1 MDINKYLAKPD
12 ETLGEHV
19 KRLLNEVERLR
30 EYGYIQD
37 ARILELIILACIH
50 HDDGKINREMQKR
63 LKAVRAGGYV
73 KFNPEREVV
82 HNILSGFLLNPD
94 EEAFHDNKNDYYRVL
109 FAILFHHDYG
119 NPWEIME
126 DRQELIE
133 ELLQDFDTVNIKKIL
148 VQNRVKRMM
157 TDPMAIKIKGYL
169 HKCDYSASGH
179 YVSEYPND
187 FLNLSMDNVK
197 AKWRRNNPEADWN
210 ELQKFCKQKED
221 ENIIVVAQT
230 GMGKTEAGFRWI
242 GNHKGFFVLPLR
254 TAINAIY
261 DRVRKDILQGKD
273 LDTRL
278 SILHSES
285 LEYYSKQFNE
295 MDLVEY
301 ENRGKHLS
309 IPLNISTMD
318 QLFDFVF
325 KYQTYELKLTT
336 LSYSKIVIDEIQM
349 YNPELLCFLITGL
362 KMIVEMGGKIAV
374 MTATLSP
381 FIKDILK
388 ENIPFAE
395 ENIRTFVDDS
405 LRHHVEIRDRKI
417 NAEEIYDLYQ
427 NHKTS
432 GNSNKILVVCNTI
445 RKAQEL
451 YENLKDNLGGEN
463 IHILHS
469 RFIKSDRG
477 ELEKQ
482 ILEFGKTY
490 DAEGN
495 LDCQSGVW
503 ISTSIVEAS
512 LDIDFDYLVTELQ
525 ELNSLFQRFGRC
537 NRKGKKSVEF
547 PNCIVYTTIDA
558 ENLSNAGGFID
569 STLFQLSKEALNE
582 GSGLLSEVKKIELL
596 DKYFTTEKVHRGD
609 YYMKYNAVREAIDGI
624 QPYEFDKKD
633 SRLRNILSETVIPSP
648 VYTENRDK
656 IEEALQKIAEATD
669 YIERVKAREKL
680 LQYTVSVPDRHLN
693 AYQDACRKGYQVA
706 CSNEMVEEYPI
717 LKIGKSEKIFVIQC
731 EYDEAGYHHIKFEK
745 STGKGEFL

>member
-1 MDINKYLAKPD
+1 MDIKKYLAKPD
-12 ETLGEHV
+12 ETLGDHV
-19 KRLLNEVERLR
+19 RRLLDEAERLK
-30 EYGYIQD
+30 EYGYIRD
-37 ARILELIILACIH
+37 TRILELLIITCIH
-50 HDDGKINREMQKR
+50 HDDGKINQEMQRR
-63 LKAVRAGGYV
+63 LEAVRTGKPGR
-73 KFNPEREVV
+73 FNPDKEVV
-82 HNILSGFLLNPD
+82 HNVLSGFLLNPD
-94 EEAFHDNKNDYYRVL
+94 EEAFHGDKNDYYRVL

-126 DRQELIE
+126 DKQELIE
-133 ELLQDFDTVNIKKIL
+133 ELLQDFDTVNIKKISI
-148 VQNRVKRMM
+148 QNRVKRMM
-157 TDPMAIKIKGYL
+157 TDPAAVKIKGYL

-187 FLNLSMDNVK
+187 FLDLSMDNVK
-197 AKWRRNNPEADWN
+197 TKWRRNDPEADWN

-261 DRVRKDILQGKD
+261 DRVRKDILQNKEI
-273 LDTRL
+273 DTRL

-285 LEYYSKQFNE
+285 LEYYTKQFDE

-309 IPLNISTMD
+309 IPLNISTLD

-325 KYQTYELKLTT
+325 RYQTYELKLTT

-349 YNPELLCFLITGL
+349 YDPELLCFLITGL
-362 KMIVEMGGKIAV
+362 KKIVEMGGKIAV

-381 FIKDILK
+381 FIKDILR
-388 ENIPFAE
+388 ENIPFEE

-417 NAEEIYDLYQ
+417 NAEEIHELYQ
-427 NHKTS
+427 KNKER
-432 GNSNKILVVCNTI
+432 GNCNKILVVCNTI
-445 RKAQEL
+445 GKAQEL
-451 YENLKDNLGGEN
+451 YEKLKDDLAGEN

-469 RFIKSDRG
+469 RFIKADRG
-477 ELEKQ
+477 KLEEA

-490 DAEGN
+490 DDQGN
-495 LDCQSGVW
+495 LDCRSGIW

-525 ELNSLFQRFGRC
+525 ELNSLFQRLGRC
-537 NRKGKKSVEF
+537 NRKGKKSVES

-558 ENLSNAGGFID
+558 KNLSDARGFID
-569 STLFQLSKEALNE
+569 STLFQLSKEALKE
-582 GSGLLSEVKKIELL
+582 GAGLLTEAKKIELL
-596 DKYFTTEKVHRGD
+596 NKYFTTEKVHRSD
-609 YYMKYNAVREAIDGI
+609 YYRRYDDVRKAIAEI
-624 QPYEFDKKD
+624 QPYEFDKKT
-633 SRLRNILSETVIPSP
+633 SQLRSILSETVIPSP
-648 VYTENRDK
+648 VYIENRTE
-656 IEEALQKIAEATD
+656 IEEALQKITEATD

-680 LQYTVSVPDRHLN
+680 LQYTVSVPDWHL
-693 AYQDACRKGYQVA
+693 REYQVA
-706 CSNEMVEEYPI
+706 YNNETAEKYPV
-717 LKIGKSEKIFVIQC
+717 LELGGREKIPVIQC

-745 STGKGEFL
+745 PTGKGEFL

>member
-1 MDINKYLAKPD
+1 MDRNKYLAKPD

-19 KRLLNEVERLR
+19 EKLLEEAERLR
-30 EYGYIQD
+30 EYGYIRD
-37 ARILELIILACIH
+37 ARILELVIIACIH
-50 HDDGKINREMQKR
+50 HDDGKINHEMQKR
-63 LKAVRAGGYV
+63 LEMGRAGKSG
-73 KFNPEREVV
+73 KFNPEKEVV

-94 EEAFHDNKNDYYRVL
+94 EIAAFHDDKNDYYRVL

-119 NPWEIME
+119 NPWKIMK
-126 DRQELIE
+126 DKQELIN
-133 ELLQDFDTVNIKKIL
+133 ELLRDFDTVDIKKIRS
-148 VQNRVKRMM
+148 QNRVKKMM

-187 FLNLSMDNVK
+187 FLDLSMDNVK
-197 AKWRRNNPEADWN
+197 VKWRKDNPEADWN

-261 DRVRKDILQGKD
+261 DRARKDILQDKD
-273 LDTRL
+273 IDTRL

-285 LEYYSKQFNE
+285 LEYYSKQFGE

-309 IPLNISTMD
+309 IPLNISTLD

-349 YNPELLCFLITGL
+349 YDPELLCFLVTGL

-381 FIKDILK
+381 FIKDILRK
-388 ENIPFAE
+388 NIPFEE

-417 NAEEIYDLYQ
+417 NAQEIYDLYQ
-427 NHKTS
+427 NNKTK

-451 YENLKDNLGGEN
+451 YEKLKDDLAGDN

-469 RFIKSDRG
+469 RYIKADRG
-477 ELEKQ
+477 KLEKE

-490 DAEGN
+490 DDEGN
-495 LDCQSGVW
+495 LDCQSGIW

-512 LDIDFDYLVTELQ
+512 LDIDFDYLITELQ

-537 NRKGKKSVEF
+537 NRKGKKSVES

-558 ENLSNAGGFID
+558 KYLSNTGGFID
-569 STLFQLSKEALNE
+569 STLFKLSKEALKE
-582 GSGLLSEVKKIELL
+582 GEGLLSEAKKIGLL
-596 DKYFTTEKVHRGD
+596 DKYFTTEKVRRSDHYRRYHD
-609 YYMKYNAVREAIDGI
+609 IRKAIDEI
-624 QPYEFDKKD
+624 QPYEFDKKTR
-633 SRLRNILSETVIPSP
+633 SIVECKLIISSEIPSG
-648 VYTENRDK
+648 
-656 IEEALQKIAEATD
+656 
-669 YIERVKAREKL
+669 
-680 LQYTVSVPDRHLN
+680 TV
-693 AYQDACRKGYQVA
+693 G
-706 CSNEMVEEYPI
+706 
-717 LKIGKSEKIFVIQC
+717 
-731 EYDEAGYHHIKFEK
+731 
-745 STGKGEFL
+745 

>member
-19 KRLLNEVERLR
+19 KRLLDEVERLR
-30 EYGYIQD
+30 AYGYIRD
-37 ARILELIILACIH
+37 GRILELVIFACIH

-63 LKAVRAGGYV
+63 LEEVRAGRVV

-82 HNILSGFLLNPD
+82 HNVLSGVLLKRD
-94 EEAFHDNKNDYYRVL
+94 EEVFHDDENDYFRVL

-126 DRQELIE
+126 GKQEQIE
-133 ELLQDFDTVNIKKIL
+133 ELLQDFDTTDIKKIPI
-148 VQNRVKRMM
+148 QNRVKKMM
-157 TDPMAIKIKGYL
+157 TDPMAVKIKGYL

-187 FLNLSMDNVK
+187 FLELSMDNVK
-197 AKWRRNNPEADWN
+197 AKWRKNNPEADWN

-261 DRVRKDILQGKD
+261 DRVRKDILLDKEI
-273 LDTRL
+273 DTRL

-285 LEYYSKQFNE
+285 LEYYAKQFDE
-295 MDLVEY
+295 MDLIEY

-309 IPLNISTMD
+309 IPLNISTLD

-349 YNPELLCFLITGL
+349 YDPELLCFLITGL

-381 FIKDILK
+381 FMKNMLR
-388 ENIPFAE
+388 ENIPFEE

-405 LRHHVEIRDRKI
+405 LRHHVELWDRKI
-417 NAEEIYDLYQ
+417 NAEEIHELYQ
-427 NHKTS
+427 NNKERGS
-432 GNSNKILVVCNTI
+432 SNKILVVCNTI

-451 YENLKDNLGGEN
+451 YEKLKEDMGGEN

-469 RFIKSDRG
+469 RFIKADRG
-477 ELEKQ
+477 KLEKE

-490 DAEGN
+490 DDEGN
-495 LDCQSGVW
+495 LDCQSGIW

-512 LDIDFDYLVTELQ
+512 LDIDFDYLITELQ

-537 NRKGKKSVEF
+537 NRKGVKSVET
-547 PNCIVYTTIDA
+547 PNCIVYTTIAGDD
-558 ENLSNAGGFID
+558 LSNAGGFID
-569 STLFQLSKEALNE
+569 STLFQLSKEAIRE
-582 GSGLLSEVKKIELL
+582 GAGLLSEAKKIALL
-596 DKYFTTEKVHRGD
+596 EKYFTTEKVRKGD
-609 YYMKYNAVREAIDGI
+609 YYERYNAVRDVIAGI
-624 QPYEFDKKD
+624 QPYEFDRRNSK
-633 SRLRNILSETVIPSP
+633 LRNILSETVIPSP
-648 VYTENRDK
+648 VYAENREE
-656 IEEALQKIAEATD
+656 IEDALQKISQAMD
-669 YIERVKAREKL
+669 YIEKVKAREKL
-680 LQYTVSVPDRHLN
+680 LQYTVSVPDWHLKE
-693 AYQDACRKGYQVA
+693 YQAARRNGTA
-706 CSNEMVEEYPI
+706 EEYPV

-731 EYDEAGYHHIKFEK
+731 EYDEAGYHQIKFEK
-745 STGKGEFL
+745 PTGKGQFL

>member
-19 KRLLNEVERLR
+19 RRLLDEAERLR
-30 EYGYIQD
+30 EYGYIRD
-37 ARILELIILACIH
+37 TRILELLFIACIH
-50 HDDGKINREMQKR
+50 HDDGKMNRQMQKR
-63 LKAVRAGGYV
+63 LDDVRAGKSGR
-73 KFNPEREVV
+73 FNPEKEVV
-82 HNILSGFLLNPD
+82 HNVLSGFLLNPD
-94 EEAFHDNKNDYYRVL
+94 EEAFHGDKNDYYRVL

-126 DRQELIE
+126 DKQELIE

-148 VQNRVKRMM
+148 IQNRVKRIM
-157 TDPMAIKIKGYL
+157 TDPSAVKIKGYL

-179 YVSEYPND
+179 YVSEYPNN
-187 FLNLSMDNVK
+187 FLDLSMENVK

-261 DRVRKDILQGKD
+261 DRVRKDTLQNKEI
-273 LDTRL
+273 DTRL

-285 LEYYSKQFNE
+285 LEYYTKQFDE

-309 IPLNISTMD
+309 IPLNISTLD

-325 KYQTYELKLTT
+325 RYQTYELKLTT

-349 YNPELLCFLITGL
+349 YDPELLCFLITGL

-381 FIKDILK
+381 FIKDILR
-388 ENIPFAE
+388 ENIPFEE

-405 LRHHVEIRDRKI
+405 LRHYVEIRDRKI
-417 NAEEIYDLYQ
+417 NAEEIHELYQ
-427 NHKTS
+427 KNKER
-432 GNSNKILVVCNTI
+432 GNCNKILVVCNTI

-451 YENLKDNLGGEN
+451 YEKLKDDLAGEN

-469 RFIKSDRG
+469 RFIKADRG
-477 ELEKQ
+477 KLEKE

-490 DAEGN
+490 DDEGN
-495 LDCQSGVW
+495 LDCQSGIW

-537 NRKGKKSVEF
+537 NRKGKKSVES

-558 ENLSNAGGFID
+558 KYLSNAGGFID
-569 STLFQLSKEALNE
+569 STLFQLSKEALRE
-582 GSGLLSEVKKIELL
+582 GEGLLSEAKKIGLL
-596 DKYFTTEKVHRGD
+596 DKYFTTEKVRRSD
-609 YYMKYNAVREAIDGI
+609 YYRRYHDVRKAIDEI
-624 QPYEFDKKD
+624 QPYEFDKKT
-633 SRLRNILSETVIPSP
+633 SQLRSILSETVIPSP
-648 VYTENRDK
+648 VYIENRTE
-656 IEEALQKIAEATD
+656 IEEALQKIAEAAD
-669 YIERVKAREKL
+669 YIERVKAREEL
-680 LQYTVSVPDRHLN
+680 LQYTVSVPDWYLKE
-693 AYQDACRKGYQVA
+693 YQAACTNKTA
-706 CSNEMVEEYPI
+706 EEYPV
-717 LKIGKSEKIFVIQC
+717 LEIGKREKISVIQC

-745 STGKGEFL
+745 TTGKGEFL

>member
-1 MDINKYLAKPD
+1 MDTNKYLAKPD

-19 KRLLNEVERLR
+19 KRLLDEAERLR

-37 ARILELIILACIH
+37 TRILELLIIACIH
-50 HDDGKINREMQKR
+50 HDDGKINPEMQKR
-63 LKAVRAGGYV
+63 LDGVRAGNLGR
-73 KFNPEREVV
+73 FNPEKEVV
-82 HNILSGFLLNPD
+82 HNVLSGFLLNPD
-94 EEAFHDNKNDYYRVL
+94 EEAFHGDKNDYYRVL
-109 FAILFHHDYG
+109 YAILFHHDYG
-119 NPWEIME
+119 NPWEIMA
-126 DRQELIE
+126 DKQELIE
-133 ELLQDFDTVNIKKIL
+133 KLLWDFDTVNIKKIL
-148 VQNRVKRMM
+148 IQNRVKKMM
-157 TDPMAIKIKGYL
+157 TDSVAVKIKGYL

-187 FLNLSMDNVK
+187 FLDLAMDNVK

-210 ELQKFCKQKED
+210 KLQKFCKQKEN

-261 DRVRKDILQGKD
+261 DRVRGDILQD
-273 LDTRL
+273 QDIDTRL

-285 LEYYSKQFNE
+285 LEYYTRQFGE

-325 KYQTYELKLTT
+325 KYQTYEMKLTT

-349 YNPELLCFLITGL
+349 YDPELLCFLITGL

-381 FIKDILK
+381 FIKDILR
-388 ENIPFAE
+388 ENIPFKE

-405 LRHHVEIRDRKI
+405 LRHHVEIRERKI
-417 NAEEIYDLYQ
+417 NAEEIHELYQ
-427 NHKTS
+427 NNKKR
-432 GNSNKILVVCNTI
+432 GNNNKILVVCNTI

-451 YENLKDNLGGEN
+451 YEKLKGDLGGEN

-469 RFIKSDRG
+469 RFIKADRG
-477 ELEKQ
+477 KLEKE

-490 DAEGN
+490 DDEGK
-495 LDCQSGVW
+495 LDCQSGIW

-537 NRKGKKSVEF
+537 NRKGKKSLEF

-558 ENLSNAGGFID
+558 KNLSDAGGFID
-569 STLFQLSKEALNE
+569 STLFQLSKEALKE
-582 GSGLLSEVKKIELL
+582 GAGLLTETKKIELL
-596 DKYFTTEKVHRGD
+596 DKYFTTEKVHGGD
-609 YYMKYNAVREAIDGI
+609 YYKKYNTVKDAITGI
-624 QPYEFDKKD
+624 QPYEFDKRNSK
-633 SRLRNILSETVIPSP
+633 LRNILSETVIPSP
-648 VYTENRDK
+648 VYVINRTE
-656 IEEALQKIAEATD
+656 IEEALQNIAKAAD

-680 LQYTVSVPDRHLN
+680 LQYTVSVPDWYLKE
-693 AYQDACRKGYQVA
+693 YQTACTNKI
-706 CSNEMVEEYPI
+706 VERYPV
-717 LKIGKSEKIFVIQC
+717 LEIGKREKISVIQC

-745 STGKGEFL
+745 PTGKGEFL